1 MSEKLHSYFIICTID
16 KFSKFTMKR
25 DVHLGNF
32 LFYNN
37 EFSGYVD
44 FDLSQKNIRIF
55 DLCYFMLGLLLED
68 EENKVDETQWFQY
81 LKNLVKG
88 YASVIPISIIERKSI
103 PLVMECI
110 ELLFVA
116 YFIGEKD
123 ERAMRDS
130 LKLYEFCKD
139 NCNKIKRS
147 VQL

>member
-1 MSEKLHSYFIICTID
+1 
-16 KFSKFTMKR
+16 
-25 DVHLGNF
+25 
-32 LFYNN
+32 
-37 EFSGYVD
+37 
-44 FDLSQKNIRIF
+44 
-55 DLCYFMLGLLLED
+55 MLGLLLED

-88 YASVIPISIIERKSI
+88 YASVIPISIIERKNI